1 LLTDERRYTVKISI
15 GTRAISMSRLA
26 QICGGI
32 LCCIGGQNDKDV
44 QFESVCTDS
53 RETDAGALF
62 IALGGERVD
71 GHDYIDAALS
81 AGGGCVL
88 CERIPERISDR
99 RCAAVV
105 VEDSIKAVGELA
117 KAYDRTINHKKV
129 AVTGSV
135 GKTTTKEFIAAVL
148 AEKYRV
154 HKTEGNY
161 NSNIG
166 LPLSILSMKEDTE
179 VSVLEMGMS
188 GLGEID
194 YLSRLAEPDVAVITN
209 IGSSHMEHLG
219 SRENICRAKL
229 EIVNGLKAGGTL
241 IVNGD
246 EPMLFGYKK
255 DGIDVLSVAIDNEK
269 ADYRAQN
276 IRIQDGYTVFDI
288 ATSVS
293 KVTDIAIPVIG
304 NHNVMAALFAYAVAE
319 KQGIDSESATRG
331 LCNFRQVGMRQ
342 NIYNIGG
349 VRVIEDC
356 YNASP
361 ESMRAAIS
369 VLRQLHEGRRDSRMI
384 ALLGDMYELGER
396 SGEFHEQVGADFANA
411 GGEVLFT
418 FGPQA
423 DGIATGAVLHGVL
436 PENVYRNSD
445 IKNPSL
451 SGEMLLHTLKD
462 GDILLVKASR
472 GAAAERIIEYIKENK
487 DRLSK

>member
-1 LLTDERRYTVKISI
+1 MKVNI
-15 GTRAISMSRLA
+15 GSRAISMSRLA

-32 LCCIGGQNDKDV
+32 LCCIGGESDKDI
-44 QFESVCTDS
+44 QFQSVCTDS
-53 RETDAGALF
+53 RETEAGALF
-62 IALGGERVD
+62 IAMGGERVD

-81 AGGGCVL
+81 LGGGCVL
-88 CERIPERISDR
+88 CERIPERISDK

-117 KAYDRTINHKKV
+117 KAYDRSINHKKI

-166 LPLSILSMKEDTE
+166 LPLSILSMKDDTE

-194 YLSRLAEPDVAVITN
+194 YLSRLAEPDIAVITT
-209 IGSSHMEHLG
+209 IGSSHIGHLG

-229 EIVNGLKAGGTL
+229 EIVNGLKKGGTL

-246 EPMLFGYKK
+246 EPMLFGYEKE
-255 DGIDVLSVAIDNEK
+255 DINVLSVAIENER
-269 ADYRAQN
+269 ADYRAIN
-276 IRIQDGYTVFDI
+276 IRIDGAYTVFDVV
-288 ATSVS
+288 TPVS
-293 KVTDIAIPVIG
+293 RIENVAIPVIG
-304 NHNVMAALFAYAVAE
+304 NHNVMAALFAFAVAE
-319 KQGIDSESATRG
+319 KNGLDCVSICAG

-342 NIYNIGG
+342 NIYTVGG
-349 VRVIEDC
+349 IHVIEDC

-361 ESMRAAIS
+361 ESMKAAIS
-369 VLRQLHEGRRDSRMI
+369 VLKELSSKNENSRMV
-384 ALLGDMYELGER
+384 ALLGDMYELGDE
-396 SGEFHEQVGADFANA
+396 SGRYHEQVGADFALA
-411 GGEVLFT
+411 GGELLFT
-418 FGPQA
+418 FGSSA
-423 DGIATGAVLHGVL
+423 DGIATGAVLHGMH
-436 PENVYRNSD
+436 PENVYRNND

-451 SGEMLLHTLKD
+451 SGEMLLHTLKR

-472 GAAAERIIEYIKENK
+472 GAAAERVIEYIKANEE
-487 DRLSK
+487 RLCN

>member
-1 LLTDERRYTVKISI
+1 MK
-15 GTRAISMSRLA
+15 RLA

-32 LCCIGGQNDKDV
+32 LCNIGGDSDKDV
-44 QFESVCTDS
+44 HFESVCTDS
-53 RETDAGALF
+53 RETEAGALF
-62 IALGGERVD
+62 IAMGGERVD

-81 AGGGCVL
+81 LGGGCVL
-88 CERIPERISDR
+88 CERIPERISDK

-117 KAYDRTINHKKV
+117 KAYDRSINHKKI

-148 AEKYRV
+148 SEKYRV

-194 YLSRLAEPDVAVITN
+194 YLSRLAEPDVAVITT
-209 IGSSHMEHLG
+209 IGSSHIGHLG

-229 EIVNGLKAGGTL
+229 EIVNGLKEGGTL

-255 DGIDVLSVAIDNEK
+255 EGINVLSVAIENEC
-269 ADYRAQN
+269 ADYRAMN
-276 IRIQDGYTVFDI
+276 IRIEDGYTVFD
-288 ATSVS
+288 V
-293 KVTDIAIPVIG
+293 VTPVTRIYNVAIPVIG
-304 NHNVMAALFAYAVAE
+304 NHNVMAALFALAVAE
-319 KQGIDSESATRG
+319 KSGMTHDRIAAG
-331 LCNFRQVGMRQ
+331 LCNFKQVGMRQ
-342 NIYNIGG
+342 NIYSVGG
-349 VRVIEDC
+349 VTVIEDC

-369 VLRQLHEGRRDSRMI
+369 VLKKLHEGKSNSRMV
-384 ALLGDMYELGER
+384 ALLGDMYELGEE
-396 SGEFHEQVGADFANA
+396 SGRYHEQVGADFAA
-411 GGEVLFT
+411 ADCDLLFT
-418 FGPQA
+418 FGEAA
-423 DGIATGAVLHGVL
+423 DGIATGAILHGTL
-436 PENVYRNSD
+436 PENIYRNKD
-445 IKNPSL
+445 VKNPSL
-451 SGEMLLHTLKD
+451 SGEMLLHNLKA

-472 GAAAERIIEYIKENK
+472 GAMAERVIEYIKANSE
-487 DRLSK
+487 RLEK

>member
-1 LLTDERRYTVKISI
+1 MKVNI

-26 QICGGI
+26 QICGGM
-32 LCCIGGQNDKDV
+32 LYCIGGESDQDV
-44 QFESVCTDS
+44 QFESICTDS
-53 RETDAGALF
+53 RESAEGALF

-81 AGGGCVL
+81 MGGGCVL
-88 CERIPERISDR
+88 CERIPEKISER
-99 RCAAVV
+99 RCAAVI

-117 KAYDRTINHKKV
+117 KAYDRSINHKKI

-135 GKTTTKEFIAAVL
+135 GKTTTKEFIAAVM
-148 AEKYRV
+148 AEKFRV

-166 LPLSILSMKEDTE
+166 LPLSILSMRDDTE

-188 GLGEID
+188 DLGEID

-209 IGSSHMEHLG
+209 IGSSHIGHLG

-246 EPMLFGYKK
+246 EPMLENYKK
-255 DGIDVLSVAIDNEK
+255 DGIKVLRVAIKNEN
-269 ADYRAQN
+269 ADFRATN
-276 IRIQDGYTVFDI
+276 IRFVEGHTVFDI
-288 ATSVS
+288 VTPVSVIS
-293 KVTDIAIPVIG
+293 DVAIPVLG
-304 NHNVMAALFAYAVAE
+304 EHNVMAALFAFAVG
-319 KQGIDSESATRG
+319 QSYG
-331 LCNFRQVGMRQ
+331 LEASYISKGLSNFKQVGMRQ
-342 NIYNIGG
+342 NIYNIGS
-349 VRVIEDC
+349 VKVIEDC

-361 ESMRAAIS
+361 ESMRAAFAVES
-369 VLRQLHEGRRDSRMI
+369 SMAKESENGRVV
-384 ALLGDMYELGER
+384 ALLGDMYELGEESER
-396 SGEFHEQVGADFANA
+396 LHEQVGADFASA

-418 FGPQA
+418 FGERA
-423 DGIATGAVLHGVL
+423 EGIARGAILHGVL

-445 IKNPSL
+445 IKNPAL
-451 SGEMLLHTLKD
+451 SGEMLLHSLRK

-472 GAAAERIIEYIKENK
+472 GAAAERVIEYLKANK
-487 DRLSK
+487 DRITD